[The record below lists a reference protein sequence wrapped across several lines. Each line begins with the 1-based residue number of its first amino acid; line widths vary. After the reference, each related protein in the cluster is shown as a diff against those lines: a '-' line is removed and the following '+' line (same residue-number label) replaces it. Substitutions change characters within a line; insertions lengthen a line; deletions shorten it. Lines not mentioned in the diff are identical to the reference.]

1 MARSLAANSVEAV
14 RDTTREAF
22 ILYGE
27 RRNYRDA
34 IDKLMK
40 LEGVSFTIATLI
52 LNTYDPENL
61 PYFTVRIL
69 SVTLLS
75 LCSLTLGSLV

>member
-1 MARSLAANSVEAV
+1 MARSLAANTVEAV

-40 LEGVSFTIATLI
+40 LEGVSFSIASLI
-52 LNTYDPENL
+52 LNTYDPVNL
-61 PYFTVRIL
+61 PYFTVR
-69 SVTLLS
+69 TYE
-75 LCSLTLGSLV
+75 LTLTAS